1 MKKIWKAFLAAT
13 VLSITAC
20 LFMGIAVFAETVSGE
35 IKTDNGKGVYFTW
48 EFDMEN
54 QTLTVEQP
62 MKITSQIANG
72 EAWKE
77 YEKDIRHVILKDHAF
92 EIWGID
98 YAEDI
103 TMEAGSGFSWTLD
116 MASRTVTLNGTGD
129 WAINQNWPDD
139 YIQYYDTIVISDGLG
154 RLTNHEYATG
164 SGYEPNCRKLVIGK
178 NTYFPTESSESVW
191 LHEVWEEFEVH
202 PDNPYYT
209 VYDECLYTKD
219 MKILLSCP
227 TQKTDVQFPTTI
239 VSIGPSAFFGVS
251 IPKLIIP
258 WGVTTIAG
266 SFNLNHSTDP
276 NTPTILVFPD
286 TITDYRGGN
295 FVSRAYDA
303 YMNVYYPRNNQ
314 ALAKGLAVSADEFN
328 WHPDLYPLDSMAE
341 FYPGHTSEPSEPEE
355 SRPEPSQPSQSST
368 PASEPSKPV
377 DSPSKPADTSKPA
390 QIASKPASQS
400 QVESSVEQEKP
411 SSAPAQSTI
420 ETESFLQEESMLES
434 STPEISEQE
443 DSLESSEE
451 SLESLEESSD
461 ESSLLKAP
469 GQASGGVSWA
479 IPLICAMGAV
489 AIVAAVILLILWKR
503 K

>member
-1 MKKIWKAFLAAT
+1 M
-13 VLSITAC
+13 
-20 LFMGIAVFAETVSGE
+20 
-35 IKTDNGKGVYFTW
+35 
-48 EFDMEN
+48 
-54 QTLTVEQP
+54 EQP
-62 MKITSQIANG
+62 IKIVNYADG

-92 EIWGID
+92 AVQGIP

-154 RLTNHEYATG
+154 RLTNHEYAIG
-164 SGYEPNCRKLVIGK
+164 HNYEPNCRKLVIGK

-219 MKILLSCP
+219 MKILLFCP
-227 TQKTDVQFPTTI
+227 TQKTDVQFPTSIT
-239 VSIGPSAFFGVS
+239 SIGPSAFFGAS

-266 SFNLNHSTDP
+266 SFNLNRSTDP
-276 NTPTILVFPD
+276 NAPTILVFPD

-295 FVSRAYDA
+295 FVARAYDE
-303 YMNVYYPRNNQ
+303 YMNIYYPRNNQ

-328 WHPDLYPLDSMAE
+328 WHPVLYPLDSMAE
-341 FYPGHTSEPSEPEE
+341 FYPGHAAEPSTPEE
-355 SRPEPSQPSQSST
+355 SKP
-368 PASEPSKPV
+368 EPSKPAE
-377 DSPSKPADTSKPA
+377 S
-390 QIASKPASQS
+390 SKPASQP

-489 AIVAAVILLILWKR
+489 AIVAAVILPILWKR

>member
-1 MKKIWKAFLAAT
+1 MKKIWKMFLAAA
-13 VLSITAC
+13 VMSIAVC
-20 LFMGIAVFAETVSGE
+20 LCTEAAVFAETVSGE
-35 IKTDNGKGVYFTW
+35 IRTDNGEGVYFAW
-48 EFDMEN
+48 EFDTET

-62 MKITSQIANG
+62 MKIVNYADG

-295 FVSRAYDA
+295 FVARAYDE
-303 YMNVYYPRNNQ
+303 YMNIYYPRNNQ

-377 DSPSKPADTSKPA
+377 DSPSKSADTSKPA

-411 SSAPAQSTI
+411 SSAASESSAAAEPPLPA
-420 ETESFLQEESMLES
+420 ESSLPEESILES
-434 STPEISEQE
+434 SISE
-443 DSLESSEE
+443 SSP
-451 SLESLEESSD
+451 ESSD
-461 ESSLLKAP
+461 ELYEEMSREETP
-469 GQASGGVSWA
+469 ERTSGGVNWV
-479 IPLICAMGAV
+479 IPLVFALGAMA
-489 AIVAAVILLILWKR
+489 AVAAVVLFIIWK
-503 K
+503 KK

>member
-1 MKKIWKAFLAAT
+1 MKKIWKTFLAAA
-13 VLSITAC
+13 VMSIAVC
-20 LFMGIAVFAETVSGE
+20 LCTEAAVFAETVSGE
-35 IKTDNGKGVYFTW
+35 IRTDNGEGVYFAW
-48 EFDMEN
+48 EFDTET

-62 MKITSQIANG
+62 MKIVNYADG

-295 FVSRAYDA
+295 FVARAYDE
-303 YMNVYYPRNNQ
+303 YMNIYYPRNNQ

-328 WHPDLYPLDSMAE
+328 WHPVLYPLDSMAE
-341 FYPGHTSEPSEPEE
+341 FYPGHAAEPSTPEE
-355 SRPEPSQPSQSST
+355 SKP
-368 PASEPSKPV
+368 EPSKPAE
-377 DSPSKPADTSKPA
+377 SSKPAEPSSKPADTSKPA
-390 QIASKPASQS
+390 QTASKPASQP
-400 QVESSVEQEKP
+400 QAESSAEQEKP
-411 SSAPAQSTI
+411 SSAASESSAAAEPPLPA
-420 ETESFLQEESMLES
+420 ESSLPEESILES
-434 STPEISEQE
+434 SLP
-443 DSLESSEE
+443 ESSP
-451 SLESLEESSD
+451 ESSD
-461 ESSLLKAP
+461 ELYEEMSREETP
-469 GQASGGVSWA
+469 GRTSGGVNWI
-479 IPLICAMGAV
+479 IPLVFALGAMA
-489 AIVAAVILLILWKR
+489 AVAAVVLFIIWK
-503 K
+503 KK

>member
-1 MKKIWKAFLAAT
+1 MKKIWKMFLAAA
-13 VLSITAC
+13 VMSIAVC
-20 LFMGIAVFAETVSGE
+20 LCTEAAVFAETVSGE
-35 IKTDNGKGVYFTW
+35 IRTDNGEGVYFAW
-48 EFDMEN
+48 EFDTET

-62 MKITSQIANG
+62 MKIVNYADG

-209 VYDECLYTKD
+209 VYDGCLYTKD
-219 MKILLSCP
+219 MKALLSCP
-227 TQKTDVQFPTTI
+227 TQKTGIQFPTSIT
-239 VSIGPSAFFGVS
+239 SIGPSAFFGVS

-328 WHPDLYPLDSMAE
+328 WHPVLYPLDSMAE
-341 FYPGHTSEPSEPEE
+341 FYPGHAAELSTPEE
-355 SRPEPSQPSQSST
+355 SKP
-368 PASEPSKPV
+368 EPSKPAE
-377 DSPSKPADTSKPA
+377 SSKPAEPSSKPADTSKPA
-390 QIASKPASQS
+390 QTASKPASQP
-400 QVESSVEQEKP
+400 QAESSAEQEKP
-411 SSAPAQSTI
+411 SSAASESSAAAEPPLPA
-420 ETESFLQEESMLES
+420 ESSLPEESILES
-434 STPEISEQE
+434 SISE
-443 DSLESSEE
+443 SSP
-451 SLESLEESSD
+451 ESSD
-461 ESSLLKAP
+461 ELYEEMSREETP
-469 GQASGGVSWA
+469 ERTSGGVNWV
-479 IPLICAMGAV
+479 IPLVFALGAMA
-489 AIVAAVILLILWKR
+489 AVAAVVLFIIWK
-503 K
+503 KK

>member
-1 MKKIWKAFLAAT
+1 MKKIWKTFLAAA
-13 VLSITAC
+13 VMSIAVC
-20 LFMGIAVFAETVSGE
+20 LCTEAAVFAETVSGE
-35 IKTDNGKGVYFTW
+35 IRTDNGEGVYFAW
-48 EFDMEN
+48 EFDTET

-62 MKITSQIANG
+62 MKIVNYADG

-178 NTYFPTESSESVW
+178 NTYFPTGMSESVW

-266 SFNLNHSTDP
+266 SFNLNRSTDP
-276 NTPTILVFPD
+276 NAPTILVFPD

-295 FVSRAYDA
+295 FVARAYDE
-303 YMNVYYPRNNQ
+303 YMNIYYPRNNQ

-328 WHPDLYPLDSMAE
+328 WHPVLYPLDSMAE
-341 FYPGHTSEPSEPEE
+341 FYPGHAAEPSTPEE
-355 SRPEPSQPSQSST
+355 SKP
-368 PASEPSKPV
+368 EPSKPAE
-377 DSPSKPADTSKPA
+377 SSKPAEPSSKPADTSKPA
-390 QIASKPASQS
+390 QTASKPASQP
-400 QVESSVEQEKP
+400 QAESSAEQEKP
-411 SSAPAQSTI
+411 SSAASESSAAAEPPLPA
-420 ETESFLQEESMLES
+420 ESSLPEESILES
-434 STPEISEQE
+434 SISE
-443 DSLESSEE
+443 SSP
-451 SLESLEESSD
+451 ESSD
-461 ESSLLKAP
+461 ELYEEMSREETP
-469 GQASGGVSWA
+469 ERTSGGVNWV
-479 IPLICAMGAV
+479 IPLVFALGAMA
-489 AIVAAVILLILWKR
+489 AVAAVVLFIIWK
-503 K
+503 KK

>member
-1 MKKIWKAFLAAT
+1 MKKIWKTFLAAA
-13 VLSITAC
+13 VMSIAVC
-20 LFMGIAVFAETVSGE
+20 LCTEAAVFAETVSGE
-35 IKTDNGKGVYFTW
+35 IRTDNGEGVYFAW
-48 EFDMEN
+48 EFDTET

-62 MKITSQIANG
+62 MKIVNYADG

-209 VYDECLYTKD
+209 VYDGCLYTKD
-219 MKILLSCP
+219 MKALLSCP
-227 TQKTDVQFPTTI
+227 TQKTGIQFPTSIT
-239 VSIGPSAFFGVS
+239 SIGPSAFFGVS

-266 SFNLNHSTDP
+266 SFNLNYSTDP

-341 FYPGHTSEPSEPEE
+341 FYPGHAAEPSTPEE
-355 SRPEPSQPSQSST
+355 SKP
-368 PASEPSKPV
+368 EPSKPAE
-377 DSPSKPADTSKPA
+377 SSKPAEPSSKPADTSKPA
-390 QIASKPASQS
+390 QTASKPASQP
-400 QVESSVEQEKP
+400 QAESSAEQEKP
-411 SSAPAQSTI
+411 SSAASESSAAAEPPLPA
-420 ETESFLQEESMLES
+420 ESSLPEESILES
-434 STPEISEQE
+434 SISE
-443 DSLESSEE
+443 SSP
-451 SLESLEESSD
+451 ESSD
-461 ESSLLKAP
+461 ELYEEMSREETP
-469 GQASGGVSWA
+469 GRTSGGVNWI
-479 IPLICAMGAV
+479 IPLVFALGAMA
-489 AIVAAVILLILWKR
+489 AVAAVVLFIIWK
-503 K
+503 KK

>member
-1 MKKIWKAFLAAT
+1 MKKIWKTFLAAT

-48 EFDMEN
+48 EFDTET

-62 MKITSQIANG
+62 IKIVNYADG

-154 RLTNHEYATG
+154 RLTNHEYAIG
-164 SGYEPNCRKLVIGK
+164 HNYEPNCRKLVIGK

-219 MKILLSCP
+219 MKILLFCP
-227 TQKTDVQFPTTI
+227 TQKTDVQFPTSIT
-239 VSIGPSAFFGVS
+239 SIGPSAFFGAS

-266 SFNLNHSTDP
+266 SFNLNRSTDP
-276 NTPTILVFPD
+276 NAPTILVFPD

-295 FVSRAYDA
+295 FVARAYDE
-303 YMNVYYPRNNQ
+303 YMNIYYPRNNQ

-328 WHPDLYPLDSMAE
+328 WHPVLYPLDSMAE
-341 FYPGHTSEPSEPEE
+341 FYPGHAAEPSTPEE
-355 SRPEPSQPSQSST
+355 SKP
-368 PASEPSKPV
+368 EPSKPAE
-377 DSPSKPADTSKPA
+377 SSKPAEPSSKPADTSKPA
-390 QIASKPASQS
+390 QTASKPASQP
-400 QVESSVEQEKP
+400 QAESSAEQEKP
-411 SSAPAQSTI
+411 SSAASESSAAAEPPLPA
-420 ETESFLQEESMLES
+420 ESSLPEESILES
-434 STPEISEQE
+434 SISE
-443 DSLESSEE
+443 SSP
-451 SLESLEESSD
+451 ESSD
-461 ESSLLKAP
+461 ELYEEMSREETP
-469 GQASGGVSWA
+469 ERTSGGVNWV
-479 IPLICAMGAV
+479 IPLVFALGAMA
-489 AIVAAVILLILWKR
+489 AVAAVVLFIIWK
-503 K
+503 KK

>member
-1 MKKIWKAFLAAT
+1 MKKIWKTFLAAA
-13 VLSITAC
+13 VMSIAVC
-20 LFMGIAVFAETVSGE
+20 LCTEAAVFAETVSGE

-48 EFDMEN
+48 EFDTET

-62 MKITSQIANG
+62 MKIVNYADG

-164 SGYEPNCRKLVIGK
+164 SGYEPKCRKLVIGK

-219 MKILLSCP
+219 MKILLFCP

-266 SFNLNHSTDP
+266 SFNLNRSTDP
-276 NTPTILVFPD
+276 NAPTILVFPD

-295 FVSRAYDA
+295 FVARAYDE
-303 YMNVYYPRNNQ
+303 YMNIYYPRNNQ

-328 WHPDLYPLDSMAE
+328 WHPVLYPLDSMAE
-341 FYPGHTSEPSEPEE
+341 FYPGHAAEPSTPEE
-355 SRPEPSQPSQSST
+355 SKP
-368 PASEPSKPV
+368 EPSKPAE
-377 DSPSKPADTSKPA
+377 SSKPAEPSSKPADTSKPA
-390 QIASKPASQS
+390 QTASKPASQP
-400 QVESSVEQEKP
+400 QAESSAEQEKP
-411 SSAPAQSTI
+411 SSAASESSAAAEPPLPA
-420 ETESFLQEESMLES
+420 ESSLPEESILES
-434 STPEISEQE
+434 SISE
-443 DSLESSEE
+443 SSP
-451 SLESLEESSD
+451 ESSD
-461 ESSLLKAP
+461 ELYEEMSREETP
-469 GQASGGVSWA
+469 ERTSGGVNWV
-479 IPLICAMGAV
+479 IPLVFALGAMA
-489 AIVAAVILLILWKR
+489 AVAAVVLFIIWK
-503 K
+503 KK

>member
-1 MKKIWKAFLAAT
+1 MKKIWKTFLAAT

-62 MKITSQIANG
+62 MKIVNYADG

-154 RLTNHEYATG
+154 RLTNHEYAIG
-164 SGYEPNCRKLVIGK
+164 HNYEPNCRKLVIGK

-219 MKILLSCP
+219 MKILLFCP

-266 SFNLNHSTDP
+266 SFNLNRSTDP
-276 NTPTILVFPD
+276 NAPTILVFPD

-295 FVSRAYDA
+295 FVARAYDE
-303 YMNVYYPRNNQ
+303 YMNIYYPRNNQ

-328 WHPDLYPLDSMAE
+328 WHPVLYPLDSMAE
-341 FYPGHTSEPSEPEE
+341 FYPGHAAEPSTPEE
-355 SRPEPSQPSQSST
+355 SKP
-368 PASEPSKPV
+368 EPSKPAE
-377 DSPSKPADTSKPA
+377 SSKPAEPSSKPADTSKPA
-390 QIASKPASQS
+390 QTASKPASQP
-400 QVESSVEQEKP
+400 QAESSAEQEKP
-411 SSAPAQSTI
+411 SSAASESSAAAEPPLPA
-420 ETESFLQEESMLES
+420 ESSLPEESILES
-434 STPEISEQE
+434 SISE
-443 DSLESSEE
+443 SSP
-451 SLESLEESSD
+451 ESSD
-461 ESSLLKAP
+461 ELYEEMSREETP
-469 GQASGGVSWA
+469 ERTSGGVNWV
-479 IPLICAMGAV
+479 IPLVFALGAMA
-489 AIVAAVILLILWKR
+489 AVAAVVLFIIWK
-503 K
+503 KK

>member
-1 MKKIWKAFLAAT
+1 MKKIWKTFLAAT

-62 MKITSQIANG
+62 MKIVNYADG

-154 RLTNHEYATG
+154 RLTNHEYAIG
-164 SGYEPNCRKLVIGK
+164 HNYEPNCRKLVIGK

-219 MKILLSCP
+219 MKILLFCP
-227 TQKTDVQFPTTI
+227 TQKTDVQFPTSIT
-239 VSIGPSAFFGVS
+239 SIGPSAFFGAS

-266 SFNLNHSTDP
+266 SFNLNRSTDP
-276 NTPTILVFPD
+276 NAPTILVFPD

-295 FVSRAYDA
+295 FVARAYDE
-303 YMNVYYPRNNQ
+303 YMNIYYPRNNQ

-341 FYPGHTSEPSEPEE
+341 FYPGHAAEPSTPEE
-355 SRPEPSQPSQSST
+355 SKP
-368 PASEPSKPV
+368 EPSKPAE
-377 DSPSKPADTSKPA
+377 SSKPAEPSSKPADTSKPA
-390 QIASKPASQS
+390 QTASKPASQP
-400 QVESSVEQEKP
+400 QAESSAEQEKP
-411 SSAPAQSTI
+411 SSAASESSAAAEPPLPA
-420 ETESFLQEESMLES
+420 ESSLPEESILES
-434 STPEISEQE
+434 SISE
-443 DSLESSEE
+443 SSP
-451 SLESLEESSD
+451 ESSD
-461 ESSLLKAP
+461 ELYEEMSREETP
-469 GQASGGVSWA
+469 ERTSGGVNWV
-479 IPLICAMGAV
+479 IPLVFALGAMA
-489 AIVAAVILLILWKR
+489 AVAAVVLFIIWK
-503 K
+503 KK